1 MKLWGGRFKEDQN
14 DVMKKFNDSIGFDNR
29 LYSVDIQG
37 SLAYAEALHLAG
49 LLTSKENISIQQ
61 GL

>member
-37 SLAYAEALHLAG
+37 SLAYGEALHLAG